1 MQDSE
6 ILLTLAEIAV
16 AFAGFAS
23 IAVLFRRREK
33 GKWDP
38 ADAFRY
44 RSMLANGLFCC
55 VFAFL
60 PLVLG
65 RFELPD
71 RLLWSICSALL
82 LIYYVL
88 RVSAN
93 IPVALRM
100 AGQAGVRPPRDFAL
114 NLGNAAIVILLQLGN
129 LVAVP
134 FDRGP
139 APYVAGVALVL
150 VNAGTN
156 FYNLVVVPAPRPE

>member
-6 ILLTLAEIAV
+6 ILLTFAEISV

-23 IAVLFRRREK
+23 IAVLFRRREQSR
-33 GKWDP
+33 WDP
-38 ADAFRY
+38 SDAFRY
-44 RSMLANGLFCC
+44 RSMLANSLFSC

-71 RLLWSICSALL
+71 RALWPICSALL
-82 LIYYVL
+82 LIYYVW
-88 RVSAN
+88 RVLTN
-93 IPVALRM
+93 IPAALRL
-100 AGQAGVRPPRDFAL
+100 AAQQSVRPPRDLVL
-114 NLGNAAIVILLQLGN
+114 NMGNAAVVILLQLGN

-139 APYVAGVALVL
+139 APYIAGVALVL

-156 FYNLVVVPAPRPE
+156 FFNLVVVPAPRPE